1 MDKVIELELEL
12 RDGGSYYLCDS
23 KFSVMSGKIRRHVNA
38 VESYYQ
44 DYASVNGF
52 AVKQTYEE
60 VVEMIRKAKL
70 GYYGMKAR
78 GMK

>member
-44 DYASVNGF
+44 DYASVM
-52 AVKQTYEE
+52 VLLSS
-60 VVEMIRKAKL
+60 RP
-70 GYYGMKAR
+70 MKR
-78 GMK
+78 WSR

>member
-60 VVEMIRKAKL
+60 VVEMIRKAKGL
-70 GYYGMKAR
+70 VA
-78 GMK
+78 